1 MVLDLYSRLQ
11 DKQTT
16 QFVEQGVEEQPRMS
30 TRGNLIALTK
40 ELEQAEQQLYQINP
54 GITGTTH

>member
-11 DKQTT
+11 AKRAA

-30 TRGNLIALTK
+30 SRGNLIALTK

-54 GITGTTH
+54 DTTH